1 MRPLTIAAAK
11 VLAVT
16 SLAFVSFPAFAED
29 LTFTLVNKSSVGVV
43 ELYVSPHSADEWGDN
58 ILTVAALNA
67 GEKGN
72 ITITDGAATCDYD
85 LRFVTDT
92 GITADATQDLCK
104 KMTFTL
110 KD

>member
-1 MRPLTIAAAK
+1 MRPLPIFAAA
-11 VLAVT
+11 AT
-16 SLAFVSFPAFAED
+16 LAFVSLPTFADD
-29 LTFTLVNKSSVGVV
+29 LTFTLVNESSVGVV

-58 ILTVAALNA
+58 ILTVDALKA

-85 LRFVTDT
+85 LRFVTDS
-92 GITADATQDLCK
+92 GVTADATQDLCK
-104 KMTFTL
+104 KKTFTV

>member
-1 MRPLTIAAAK
+1 MRPLIIAAA
-11 VLAVT
+11 AT
-16 SLAFVSFPAFAED
+16 LAFVSLPAFADD

-58 ILTVAALNA
+58 ILTVEALKA
-67 GEKGN
+67 GDKGN

-85 LRFVTDT
+85 LRFVTES
-92 GITADATQDLCK
+92 GVTADAEQDLCK
-104 KMTFTL
+104 KSTFTL